1 MVTRK
6 PIIEVIFNDFID
18 WEWWICIFNKIG
30 FNAFY
35 VIMKRILINDLSI
48 RHSIKLILYENDVK
62 LLKFKR
68 IPVWEFNLW
77 YVWSLKFWLLIPEM
91 NASRKAI
98 EWLICFSIV
107 NLILGCLL
115 FKKLKKSVNLAHC
128 QKQLECHQHIL
139 IKFRFVKIIFIKP
152 FRFVKAPEDVSEDR
166 S

>member
-1 MVTRK
+1 
-6 PIIEVIFNDFID
+6 
-18 WEWWICIFNKIG
+18 
-30 FNAFY
+30 
-35 VIMKRILINDLSI
+35 
-48 RHSIKLILYENDVK
+48 
-62 LLKFKR
+62 
-68 IPVWEFNLW
+68 
-77 YVWSLKFWLLIPEM
+77 M

-166 S
+166 SYRSTYGYFIDLIIKLNVKNKMRL